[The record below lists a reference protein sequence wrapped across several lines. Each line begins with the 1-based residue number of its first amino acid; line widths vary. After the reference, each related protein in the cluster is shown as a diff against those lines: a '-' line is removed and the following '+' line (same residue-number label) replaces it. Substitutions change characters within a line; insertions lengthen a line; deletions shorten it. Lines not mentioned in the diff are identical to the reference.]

1 MKKLLILL
9 LVAVALLAFAAC
21 SEEQDQ
27 TPQTTAAAAGM
38 TTEDVGDPQEI
49 EEGPGDW
56 DLADMCVGQ
65 EVQALF
71 DNIGLP
77 QKMEYYDSP
86 MDEEGLGQIQ
96 EGVLYYPE
104 FMVLTIKEGDYET
117 VSYVEAYPAE
127 VETTESEG

>member
-9 LVAVALLAFAAC
+9 LVAVALLSFAAC
-21 SEEQDQ
+21 SEEDK
-27 TPQTTAAAAGM
+27 TPETTAAAAGE
-38 TTEDVGDPQEI
+38 TTEDVGDPQEL
-49 EEGPGDW
+49 EEGPSDW
-56 DLADMCVGQ
+56 DLADMCVGM

-77 QKMEYYDSP
+77 EKMEYYDSP

-117 VSYVEAYPAE
+117 VSYVEGYPEE
-127 VETTESEG
+127 VETTDGEG